1 MFLSVCIVTSL
12 SLEGVG
18 GVLVWVALALELVH
32 AVVLRHLVV
41 MDHVPTQGV
50 AQWYRL
56 LVGILGSFLT
66 AVYR

>member
-18 GVLVWVALALELVH
+18 GVLVWVALALKLVH